1 MKSTTLRP
9 KIRHYS
15 AKQLAYFYL
24 ISKPTFNRWIEPY
37 KEQIGN
43 RNGNYHTSSQVEM
56 IFQIIGIP
64 PLLYN

>member
-1 MKSTTLRP
+1 MKSTIQKP

-15 AKQLAYFYL
+15 AKELAYFYL

-37 KEQIGN
+37 KEQIGR
-43 RNGNYHTSSQVEM
+43 RNGNYYTAAQVEL
-56 IFQIIGIP
+56 IFQKIGIP

>member
-1 MKSTTLRP
+1 MKSTTTKP

-15 AKQLAYFYL
+15 ARQLAYFYL

-37 KEQIGN
+37 IEQIGK
-43 RNGNYHTSSQVEM
+43 RNGNFYTSAQVEM